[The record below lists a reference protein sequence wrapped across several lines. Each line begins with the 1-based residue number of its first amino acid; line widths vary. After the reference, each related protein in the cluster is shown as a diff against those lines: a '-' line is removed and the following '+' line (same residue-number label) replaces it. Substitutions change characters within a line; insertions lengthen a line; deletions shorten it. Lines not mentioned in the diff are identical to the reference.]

1 MENKAKNTCEEN
13 RRIVQEGMERRAE
26 ARAQD
31 EHDAKQDAVE
41 RDFRQHC
48 NQITADRR
56 KSQEQL
62 QAERAQADAKA
73 KARVAAEQRREVEH
87 LCIMNTSFV
96 FIVYCIILFL
106 LHSAKDLG
114 VPASVT
120 IPLAV
125 AAAMSAIAGIIL
137 LNISSARKVNKRRA
151 AR

>member
-1 MENKAKNTCEEN
+1 MENYEEN
-13 RRIVQEGMERRAE
+13 RRIVIEGMERRAE

-31 EHDAKQDAVE
+31 EHDAKQDAAE
-41 RDFRQHC
+41 RDFRKHC
-48 NQITADRR
+48 NQITADHR
-56 KSQEQL
+56 KNQERL
-62 QAERAQADAKA
+62 NAERAQADAKA
-73 KARVAAEQRREVEH
+73 KARAVAEQRREVEH

-96 FIVYCIILFL
+96 FIIYCIILFL
-106 LHSAKDLG
+106 LHSARDLG
-114 VPASVT
+114 VTASVT

>member
-1 MENKAKNTCEEN
+1 MENKAKTTCEEN
-13 RRIVQEGMERRAE
+13 RRIVQDGLNRRAE

-31 EHDAKQDAVE
+31 EHDAKQDEVE
-41 RDFRQHC
+41 RDFRRYC
-48 NQITADRR
+48 NQLVDNRR
-56 KSQEQL
+56 KVQ
-62 QAERAQADAKA
+62 AQADAERVQAEAKA
-73 KARVAAEQRREVEH
+73 KARAAAEQRREVEH
-87 LCIMNTSFV
+87 RCIMNTSFV

-106 LHSAKDLG
+106 LHSAKDFG

-125 AAAMSAIAGIIL
+125 AAAMSAIAGIVL